1 MGGWVLRQ
9 HRRRCSVM
17 KHVYSTTRVTIRSH
31 KYLTIHVAESMESLT
46 NNGPVDHKQ
55 PAPMTYQT
63 LFQYNDNRGIPTRD
77 AWRGCRTSQHH
88 RTKEQKKANYKMC
101 TRATIV
107 SCLRVQL
114 FNYTSLPLIH
124 LPRNTDVENYCYV
137 HPVVA
142 PSPLSSS
149 PSDGGSIH
157 RNVRDQL

>member
-88 RTKEQKKANYKMC
+88 RTKEQMKANYRYKMC

-114 FNYTSLPLIH
+114 FCLYTGSLVPRFLMLCAAHRSIIRNYPGQLYLFTTH
-124 LPRNTDVENYCYV
+124 
-137 HPVVA
+137 
-142 PSPLSSS
+142 SP
-149 PSDGGSIH
+149 PTQH
-157 RNVRDQL
+157 RC